1 MDHKVCP
8 KNKVAHKNGINLYK
22 VDMLNWVLDETKP
35 SAHVQ
40 HPWKS
45 IHPHNVFQ
53 NARETFDMSYLGLN
67 KWNRTSNLEQDP
79 VFPYRRDY
87 SIHVNE
93 NNIKNDFGYKESL
106 GWLTTYLP
114 EVGFEYFINRGT
126 VSAALRYTLEPM

>member
-1 MDHKVCP
+1 
-8 KNKVAHKNGINLYK
+8 
-22 VDMLNWVLDETKP
+22 MLNWVLDETKP

-114 EVGFEYFINRGT
+114 EVGFESLINRSSKMRFQTGAFKLASDWLT
-126 VSAALRYTLEPM
+126 ISKSVSD

>member
-1 MDHKVCP
+1 MWDRFTKDLP
-8 KNKVAHKNGINLYK
+8 LELAKKRKYK
-22 VDMLNWVLDETKP
+22 VNMLNWVLDETKP

-79 VFPYRRDY
+79 VFPYRRDF

-93 NNIKNDFGYKESL
+93 NNIKNDFLFSFFSMFSYS
-106 GWLTTYLP
+106 T
-114 EVGFEYFINRGT
+114 
-126 VSAALRYTLEPM
+126 

>member
-1 MDHKVCP
+1 
-8 KNKVAHKNGINLYK
+8 
-22 VDMLNWVLDETKP
+22 MLNWVLDETKP

-45 IHPHNVFQ
+45 IHPHNVFH

-79 VFPYRRDY
+79 VFPYRRDF

-93 NNIKNDFGYKESL
+93 NNIKNETLSLPLKDEILVPWWFDKYNIRLESFL
-106 GWLTTYLP
+106 SHNIYRRR
-114 EVGFEYFINRGT
+114 IQN
-126 VSAALRYTLEPM
+126 

>member
-1 MDHKVCP
+1 MISYD
-8 KNKVAHKNGINLYK
+8 INLTK
-22 VDMLNWVLDETKP
+22 VNMLNWVLDETKP

-45 IHPHNVFQ
+45 IHPHNVFH

-79 VFPYRRDY
+79 VFPYRRDF

-114 EVGFEYFINRGT
+114 EVSNSDFSINKRDT
-126 VSAALRYTLEPM
+126 I

>member
-1 MDHKVCP
+1 
-8 KNKVAHKNGINLYK
+8 
-22 VDMLNWVLDETKP
+22 MLNWVLDETKP

-114 EVGFEYFINRGT
+114 EVGFVFDRLSLVNIF
-126 VSAALRYTLEPM
+126 